1 MEGGGGGGG
10 GDGGGDGGGCVCVW
24 GGRVWVRARAR
35 GACVRACVCCVCVC
49 VMFSLSF
56 ASRQE
61 YLNKKIQ
68 PVTIAGFARA
78 HTIYR
83 PAYTLVQQRKSELY
97 RTCVRLSMCTCSVHD
112 RCLVDIGTGDGVH
125 VITRKLCQT
134 SKETIAMVILVAQ
147 NGLSKEYGLTVISG
161 HCKSVM
167 SSSELAGY
175 LYTNTNTRLHTA
187 EAEEFPLNDCS
198 E

>member
-1 MEGGGGGGG
+1 MCE
-10 GDGGGDGGGCVCVW
+10 CVCR
-24 GGRVWVRARAR
+24 GVWVRARVW
-35 GACVRACVCCVCVC
+35 CVCARACVLRVRVCDIQSQFC
-49 VMFSLSF
+49 
-56 ASRQE
+56 
-61 YLNKKIQ
+61 KIQ

-83 PAYTLVQQRKSELY
+83 PAYTLVQLRKSELY

-125 VITRKLCQT
+125 VITRKLRQT

-167 SSSELAGY
+167 SSSELAGC

-198 E
+198 EWFSYVP